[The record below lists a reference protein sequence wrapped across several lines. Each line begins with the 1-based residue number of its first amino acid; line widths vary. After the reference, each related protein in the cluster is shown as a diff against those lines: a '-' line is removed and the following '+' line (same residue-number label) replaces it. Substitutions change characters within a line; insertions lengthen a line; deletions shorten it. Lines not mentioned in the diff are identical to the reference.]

1 MSLVLRRGSM
11 KLEALEPEEDFEEIE
26 DEDLEKQLASDP
38 RQIKPLTDELRKRL
52 TTVKPDD

>member
-1 MSLVLRRGSM
+1 M